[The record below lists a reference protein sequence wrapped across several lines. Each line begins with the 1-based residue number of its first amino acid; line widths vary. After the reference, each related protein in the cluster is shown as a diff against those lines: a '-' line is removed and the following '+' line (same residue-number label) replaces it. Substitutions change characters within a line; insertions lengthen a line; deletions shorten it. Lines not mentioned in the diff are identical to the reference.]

1 MPIKQVLFKGDH
13 SDGVQA
19 GIYLENGFV
28 ICACC
33 GGVFEPDEIE
43 ILHVFDYWVDFSEW
57 IGDPDLTEKRD
68 AFLACQF

>member
-13 SDGVQA
+13 PDGVQA
-19 GIYLENGFV
+19 GIQLENGFV

-57 IGDPDLTEKRD
+57 IGDPDLTEYRKHD
-68 AFLACQF
+68 TP

>member
-19 GIYLENGFV
+19 GIQLENGFV

-57 IGDPDLTEKRD
+57 IGDPDLTEYRKHNTP
-68 AFLACQF
+68 